1 MKALGTSGSRASR
14 VSVVSPRS
22 WTDRYKGDSLLQSW
36 SYIKMLRGQ
45 TVQKVWGHRKD
56 NLTRRIVADKTRTV
70 PAPRAEV
77 KGHSLG
83 GQKWIGRGKPA
94 RK

>member
-1 MKALGTSGSRASR
+1 
-14 VSVVSPRS
+14 
-22 WTDRYKGDSLLQSW
+22 
-36 SYIKMLRGQ
+36 MLRGQ